1 MPPQISGLSLWQ
13 HAPPRI
19 QFHSASLRVECPQ
32 LLRIRLEE
40 SSAAQ
45 NGAVLQT
52 CLQCGAVND
61 ERAELCC
68 FCDSRLSPSDS
79 AEASSSSREI
89 RPTQGNLAVNP
100 APDDWRDEVSSRLEK
115 FRARRQGL
123 RDPDSQPA
131 LPFSSTP
138 PPAPPISAGAGS
150 LISNALRAASRQQ
163 TQSQSQPLFERLEIS
178 ITPSMLGQLDHA
190 PSPSEAGKHQLYPVA
205 SLPER
210 RRAAF
215 LDLALLLFTFGAIL
229 ALFRTLGG
237 HLTLNRLD
245 LAVTVVTFA
254 LFFAQYMTLFTV
266 FGGSTPGMM
275 LRGLRVVS
283 FDGNEP
289 SPQQLLWRSFGYL
302 VSAGTL
308 CLGFLWSLW
317 DEDHLCWQDR
327 ISQTYLTLLENPVAT
342 TSTPAAPNNTQTA
355 PR

>member
-1 MPPQISGLSLWQ
+1 LSL
-13 HAPPRI
+13 
-19 QFHSASLRVECPQ
+19 
-32 LLRIRLEE
+32 
-40 SSAAQ
+40 
-45 NGAVLQT
+45 
-52 CLQCGAVND
+52 
-61 ERAELCC
+61 
-68 FCDSRLSPSDS
+68 SDS
-79 AEASSSSREI
+79 ADASSSSPEI

-123 RDPDSQPA
+123 RDPDAQPG
-131 LPFSSTP
+131 LPFSAAP
-138 PPAPPISAGAGS
+138 PPAPPASLGALS
-150 LISNALRAASRQQ
+150 DRAATLFANASRAAARPH
-163 TQSQSQPLFERLEIS
+163 SQPLFERLEIS
-178 ITPSMLGQLDHA
+178 ITPSMLGQLDPA
-190 PSPSEAGKHQLYPVA
+190 PSLGEAAAHQLYPVA

-210 RRAAF
+210 RRAAL
-215 LDLALLLFTFGAIL
+215 LDLALLFFTFGAIL
-229 ALFRTLGG
+229 ALFRSLGG

-245 LAVTVVTFA
+245 VAVTVATFA

-283 FDGNEP
+283 FDGTEP
-289 SPQQLLWRSFGYL
+289 SPQQLVWRSFGYL

-342 TSTPAAPNNTQTA
+342 TTSTPAAPTSH
-355 PR
+355 

>member
-1 MPPQISGLSLWQ
+1 M
-13 HAPPRI
+13 RTN
-19 QFHSASLRVECPQ
+19 RVECLQ
-32 LLRIRLEE
+32 LPRIRLEE
-40 SSAAQ
+40 LSAAQ

-79 AEASSSSREI
+79 ADASSSSPEI

-123 RDPDSQPA
+123 RDPDAQPG
-131 LPFSSTP
+131 LPFSAAP
-138 PPAPPISAGAGS
+138 PPAPPVSVGALS
-150 LISNALRAASRQQ
+150 DKAATLFANAARAASRSQ
-163 TQSQSQPLFERLEIS
+163 TQSQPLFERLEIS
-178 ITPSMLGQLDHA
+178 ITPSMLGQLDPA

-210 RRAAF
+210 RRAAL

-229 ALFRTLGG
+229 ALFRSLGG

-245 LAVTVVTFA
+245 VAVTVATFA

-289 SPQQLLWRSFGYL
+289 SPQQLVWRSFGYL

-327 ISQTYLTLLENPVAT
+327 ISQTYLTLLENQVAT
-342 TSTPAAPNNTQTA
+342 TTVPSASSSTQASS
-355 PR
+355 R